1 MTAQEEARQRKFLIM
16 NIELLMTRILAEV
29 QMLKVL
35 LVRSSKERRNRLSEI
50 GEKVVF
56 VTKWQKT
63 RLNCVLLFGGKQNLQ
78 VINVERFS

>member
-1 MTAQEEARQRKFLIM
+1 MTAQEEARQRKFLIV

>member
-1 MTAQEEARQRKFLIM
+1 MTAQEEARQRKFLIV

-56 VTKWQKT
+56 VIKWQKT